1 MMINSSLANIAINKS
16 QMNTLDTQLS
26 TQKKIS
32 RPSDDP
38 IIAIRA
44 LRLRTSLNE
53 VTQYLEKNIPD
64 ANSWLSVTQGALEST
79 DKIVSDLYQYC
90 NQGSTDTFSTSERDT
105 ISKSLTQLKE
115 AFYSQ
120 GNVDYAGRYVF
131 TGYKTDS
138 TLTYMSSAEATGQSY
153 TITQNFS
160 NTDIAAKT
168 VYTNT
173 VDLAAADNALI
184 TADDVTLPSSASVHK
199 ITLGYSNVSGNNLK
213 AITYNGGAGSIA
225 VTSTTTEPN
234 YVPAAGEVVLNT
246 STGELLL
253 GETAYNTLKAQ
264 SDISYTYDKTTFV
277 KGDVKPEHYFDCID
291 KSADLT
297 ADKSDS
303 ASWVNYEKGTGG
315 QDIEYTINFAQSL
328 KVNSEA
334 NETFNIY
341 LGRDVDQLVSSVQNV
356 LDLEAKQKELDN
368 MKGLA
373 TYADDASQAKLD
385 AMIESVD
392 KEWDLAHN
400 EMQETF
406 ESAITKMQGYQQTL
420 TATTSDVGNRISR
433 LTLTKSRLV
442 EQQTNFKK
450 LKSENEDVDLEDV
463 AVSYSSAELVYNA
476 SLTAASKVVRQ
487 SLLDFL

>member
-1 MMINSSLANIAINKS
+1 MINSSIANIAINKS
-16 QMNTLDTQLS
+16 QMNKLDTQLS

-53 VTQYLEKNIPD
+53 VTQYLQKNIPD

-79 DKIVSDLYQYC
+79 NDIVSDLYQYC

-131 TGYKTDS
+131 TGFKTDS
-138 TLTYMSSAEATGQSY
+138 SLTYMSASDAAAKSY

-160 NTDIAAKT
+160 NSDISSKT

-173 VDLAAADNALI
+173 VDLSAADNAAVAATDI
-184 TADDVTLPSSASVHK
+184 KLPGSQSVHK
-199 ITLGYSNVSGNNLK
+199 ITLGYSNISGGNLQSIK
-213 AITYNGGAGSIA
+213 YNGGAGSIA
-225 VTSTTTEPN
+225 VTSTTTNSN

-253 GETAYNTLKAQ
+253 GSNAYNTLKTQ

-291 KSADLT
+291 KSADTT
-297 ADKSDS
+297 AGKTDT
-303 ASWVNYEKGTGG
+303 ASWITYNKAESG
-315 QDIEYTINFAQSL
+315 QDIEYTINFAQTL

-334 NETFNIY
+334 DDTFDVY
-341 LGRDVDQLVSSVQNV
+341 LGRDVDKLVQSVQNV
-356 LDLEAKQKELDN
+356 LDIEAKQKKLDA
-368 MKGLA
+368 MKTQSA
-373 TYADDASQAKLD
+373 YSDSASQAKIN

-406 ESAITKMQGYQQTL
+406 ESSITKMQGYQQKL
-420 TATTSDVGNRISR
+420 TGATSDVGNRITR
-433 LTLTKSRLV
+433 LQLTKSRLT
-442 EQQTNFKK
+442 EQQTNFKD
-450 LKSENEDVDLEDV
+450 LKSQNEDVNLEEI
-463 AVSYSSAELVYNA
+463 AVTFSSAELVYNA